1 MFKKSTI
8 ISLSVFFILMI
19 FTSVVKNS
27 ARNIE
32 KNIDSLNHEISAL
45 EKQLNDAKIDFVYFS
60 SPEKLRESLSDFEK
74 KNYLSFDYSRIF
86 LSTEEFLSHSL
97 KKIKNFEKT
106 N

>member
-32 KNIDSLNHEISAL
+32 KNIDTKLFLASATPL
-45 EKQLNDAKIDFVYFS
+45 AVDLLVNGFKQLYGG
-60 SPEKLRESLSDFEK
+60 K
-74 KNYLSFDYSRIF
+74 K
-86 LSTEEFLSHSL
+86 
-97 KKIKNFEKT
+97 
-106 N
+106 